1 MSQHPP
7 TQASGA
13 TPADETASGRSA
25 VAAPDTGQ
33 ILTVAGDLRVV
44 LGQLNRRLREQ
55 GTVGDLTQ
63 SQKSVLVRLDRDGPS
78 TKSALARAE
87 GVTPQSMGATIAT
100 LESAGFVGGS
110 PDPVDGR
117 KTVVSLT
124 DAALEKVAAGRLAR
138 EGWLFRAI
146 SAELS
151 PADQRLLGDAVE
163 LLSRLARHS

>member
-1 MSQHPP
+1 MSERPISEISES
-7 TQASGA
+7 TEAVEA
-13 TPADETASGRSA
+13 TPTAETSETLA
-25 VAAPDTGQ
+25 
-33 ILTVAGDLRVV
+33 LAGDLRVV
-44 LGQLNRRLREQ
+44 LGQLSRRLREQ
-55 GTVGDLTQ
+55 ATVGDLTQ

-87 GVTPQSMGATIAT
+87 GVTPQSMGAIIAA
-100 LESAGFVGGS
+100 LESAGFVEGS

-124 DAALEKVAAGRLAR
+124 GAALDKVATGRLAR

-151 PADQRLLGDAVE
+151 PTEQKTLRDAVE
-163 LLSRLARHS
+163 LLTRLARF